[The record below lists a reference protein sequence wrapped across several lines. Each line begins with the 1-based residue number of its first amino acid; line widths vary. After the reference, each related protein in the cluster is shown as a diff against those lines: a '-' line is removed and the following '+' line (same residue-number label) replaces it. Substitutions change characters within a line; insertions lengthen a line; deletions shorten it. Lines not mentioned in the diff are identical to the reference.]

1 MENLEGKR
9 RNDRGRRQRLFPKQ
23 LQGLWQSLAVGNSSQ
38 GPGIAKVTP
47 PLFCDEEKHSEG
59 DQKKALLL
67 QHGSPFHPDWVGE
80 VLHTHFLWGGKI
92 ILGEEGRFG
101 GGEVENVGGEEAA
114 GSEGVGQELTPTHL
128 TPGAP
133 SPRTLLQAAFWQ
145 LVFPPRTTLGF
156 VTAWEVLGMCIS
168 VALDTLSQQAAAWTS
183 SVNPSRCVLTQ
194 PAVLSQYGGFFGNPS

>member
-1 MENLEGKR
+1 MKFYTHTFCG
-9 RNDRGRRQRLFPKQ
+9 GGRLF
-23 LQGLWQSLAVGNSSQ
+23 W
-38 GPGIAKVTP
+38 
-47 PLFCDEEKHSEG
+47 EKKG
-59 DQKKALLL
+59 D
-67 QHGSPFHPDWVGE
+67 
-80 VLHTHFLWGGKI
+80 
-92 ILGEEGRFG
+92 FG
-101 GGEVENVGGEEAA
+101 GGREVENGGEEAA

-194 PAVLSQYGGFFGNPS
+194 PAVLSQYGGFFWESQLSVSPKGKRRTLQQLDALNPCEGMMEKKTLQGKGARELEHYFYTILKKYKFLL